1 MMYEEDL
8 YCDKCGE
15 HFDNI
20 FEMIDHNLEDEDEF
34 NPALILP
41 NGVRLLVGSLLRFLF
56 ENADEPKQIRQIT
69 QSTYVTLYAAETGS
83 DVLDDLIE
91 EVVVGSE
98 MLRFDSSL
106 KKLLEESKP
115 NETDESGE

>member
-1 MMYEEDL
+1 MYEEDL

>member
-1 MMYEEDL
+1 MMDEEDL